1 MKRSLH
7 TTAGV
12 SPGEYG
18 EAQARMSTVQPPRE
32 LGGLE
37 PGARPGQPDRM
48 WMDSPVI
55 RHLAVLASYLAVG
68 IVVTWPRAT
77 YLVEGKLPATRDAGA
92 YVWDFW
98 WMLHQVEHLG
108 NPWFTR
114 SIAAPVGSQLGYH
127 ALMPLE
133 GMLMLPVTLAFGPSA
148 SYNLLSILM
157 PGLLCY
163 AAYRAARLWLRS
175 QPGAIAAGAFYGLS
189 ADLAWHAWYQLNL
202 AAGMLF
208 LPLALEAA
216 VRLSRRPGWRQSI
229 VLGLVLGASLLT
241 DQQSAVLAVAIAVA
255 ALLPWLLRREPGRRG
270 SESGQSTGPGL
281 GRKLGIVGVAAAVA
295 LVVSSPQ
302 IAAMAVQAR
311 SGGASYPLSLMAHD
325 YTKYNASLPGAFSI
339 SPRTIRFGLT
349 SLRAA
354 SYHGRTSDGIPT
366 YGLALSVLA
375 VLGLA
380 ASWRRRTAWWL
391 AALWLGATV
400 LALGSTLRIGGHIYV
415 PVPARWHDVHVSALM
430 PYTWFVQVPGMSGFR
445 EAARMVLLGL
455 LPASL
460 LAGAA
465 IDWLRYHLP
474 WLIVPVALLALLE
487 AGWAGY
493 SRIGVMH
500 TALPALDRPI
510 AADHSGSLVVDVPW
524 GVRGGVSGVG
534 AEFDPEAQVLATAD
548 GHPRAI
554 GYLSRLP
561 SQVTA
566 QLQHNAFYAGL
577 QAAQGTQPVSGA
589 EALTGTHGYPELI
602 AAARAQARRMN
613 VGWVIVWPP
622 PSRHGVQ
629 RYLAPPRQSIQR
641 YLAETG
647 FRISYRAQ
655 GALVYRP
662 VGAAAVPS
670 ATSRVS
676 S

>member
-1 MKRSLH
+1 
-7 TTAGV
+7 
-12 SPGEYG
+12 
-18 EAQARMSTVQPPRE
+18 
-32 LGGLE
+32 
-37 PGARPGQPDRM
+37 M
-48 WMDSPVI
+48 WTDSPVI

-68 IVVTWPRAT
+68 IAVTWPRAT
-77 YLVEGKLPATRDAGA
+77 YLVEGKLPATRDAGT

-133 GMLMLPVTLAFGPSA
+133 GVLMLPVTIAFGPSA

-175 QPGAIAAGAFYGLS
+175 QAGAIAAGAFYGLS

-216 VRLSRRPGWRQSI
+216 VRLRRRPGWRQSV

-241 DQQSAVLAVAIAVA
+241 DQQSAVFAVVVAVA

-270 SESGQSTGPGL
+270 SEDGESAGPGL
-281 GRKLGIVGVAAAVA
+281 GRKLGVVGAAAAVA
-295 LVVSSPQ
+295 VVVASPQ
-302 IAAMAVQAR
+302 LVAMAVQAR
-311 SGGASYPLSLMAHD
+311 SGGASYPLSLIAHY
-325 YTKYNASLPGAFSI
+325 YTKYRTSLPGVFSI
-339 SPRTIRFGLT
+339 SPRTINIGLT

-354 SYHGRTSDGIPT
+354 SYQGSISDGVPT
-366 YGLALSVLA
+366 YGLMLSVLA

-380 ASWRRRTAWWL
+380 ASWRRRSAWWL
-391 AALWLGATV
+391 AALWLGATA
-400 LALGSTLRIGGHIYV
+400 LALGPALRIGSHTYV
-415 PVPARWHDVHVSALM
+415 PVPETWHGVRVSALM
-430 PYTWFVQVPGMSGFR
+430 PYTWFVQVPGMSSFR
-445 EAARMVLLGL
+445 EAARLVMLGL

-465 IDWLRYHLP
+465 IDWLRYHLT
-474 WLIVPVALLALLE
+474 WLLVPVALLALVE
-487 AGWAGY
+487 AGWAG
-493 SRIGVMH
+493 SRHIAVMP

-524 GVRGGVSGVG
+524 GVRGGVPLPGEG
-534 AEFDPEAQVLATAD
+534 ARFDPEAQVLATAD

-554 GYLSRLP
+554 AYLSRLP

-566 QLQHNAFYAGL
+566 QLQRNAFYAGL
-577 QAAQGTQPVSGA
+577 QAAQGRQPVSES
-589 EALTGTHGYPELI
+589 EALTGTHSYPELI
-602 AAARAQARRMN
+602 AAARAQARRMD
-613 VGWVIVWPP
+613 VGWVIVWPSRSAWKSGYIP
-622 PSRHGVQ
+622 GSRHNIQ
-629 RYLAPPRQSIQR
+629 SYLA
-641 YLAETG
+641 ATG
-647 FRISYRAQ
+647 FRISYRAD
-655 GALVYRP
+655 GAVVYRP
-662 VGAAAVPS
+662 AGAAAGPS